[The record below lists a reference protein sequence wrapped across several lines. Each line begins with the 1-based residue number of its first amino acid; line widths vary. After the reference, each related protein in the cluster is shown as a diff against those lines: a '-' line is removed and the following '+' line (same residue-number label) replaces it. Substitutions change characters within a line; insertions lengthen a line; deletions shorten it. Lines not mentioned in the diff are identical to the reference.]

1 MTFTLTQEQ
10 LKAADKWQESQPK
23 IDGGAIG
30 GRWTYVI
37 TPTSI
42 GLIVTLIDN
51 ATQAEIDLT
60 EYDSF

>member
-10 LKAADKWQESQPK
+10 LEAADKWQESQRQ
-23 IDGGAIG
+23 IYNGVIG

-42 GLIVTLIDN
+42 GLIVKLIDN
-51 ATQAEIDLT
+51 VTKAEIDLT
-60 EYDSF
+60 KYDAF